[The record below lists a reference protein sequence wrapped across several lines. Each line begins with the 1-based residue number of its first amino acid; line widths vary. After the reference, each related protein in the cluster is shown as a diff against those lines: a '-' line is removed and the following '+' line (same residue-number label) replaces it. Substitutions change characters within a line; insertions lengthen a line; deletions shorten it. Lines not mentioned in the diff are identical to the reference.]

1 MGGGAGS
8 EWLHLTEESTLTED
22 YFRTYSASKV
32 SVSDPSITNGS
43 KIIVYTR
50 SWNEQ
55 KKRYE
60 LYAVKGDGTLVP
72 CYESG
77 DSIEWVGGQFNELLW
92 DFVEY
97 YDEGTT
103 NPNYYYELYNEYGEK
118 FIAPQV
124 TDGQTTSDSPIG
136 INLNGRRDGKYY
148 SSILAWDDSNY
159 AYAGLKVENG
169 KIVSCPKSEAM
180 DFYFAV
186 MEDLPIDDKLHTVPT
201 VDNYQHGITMRMID
215 KENSSTISGQ
225 MNAILGSAEGGV
237 GTNLHQGLLA
247 DHLEDDGYPMVTK
260 TGGSLSQMYAGDQE
274 VNHLFI
280 ESTYNAT
287 GYFEFDSS
295 QNFADLNGSN
305 FDVYKELGSYDGSS
319 RPSLKHGQFYP
330 YNSIEPGV
338 FAAVNG
344 KNLYDAEGH
353 ALPDGDPRKN
363 EQLYLIKNPDY
374 YFAMELEAGFIQTPN
389 GLDDWGHD
397 IIYEFTGDDD
407 FWLYVDGELVIDLGG
422 IHSAVPGS
430 VNFST
435 GDVYVNGRHT
445 TLYDI
450 FREHYQNR
458 PGVDVEAELA
468 ARFEQKVVDGQTR
481 YVFKDN
487 TSHKMKIFYMERGAG
502 ASNLHMRFNLASV
515 KPGTF
520 ILGKELSGVNAEE
533 TVLAEFAYQI
543 RYKVRNKNSGAESER
558 ILKNTASKD
567 YVIYKGTTNA
577 VTSKDTFTIHDG
589 EAGDITYQDVFILR
603 PGELAEVSFPLGDNE
618 ELVGYNVTECGVNTS
633 VYEDVEVNGSSISG
647 TEVAGHPDRK
657 DYAVPY
663 DTTDNR
669 AKVAYVNEVD
679 PDALRTVTI
688 NKRLF
693 MEDGVTPINFPNDTT
708 AFNFRLYLGTES
720 DEALTLANMH
730 TYHVKDPKG
739 YYCIW
744 NTAAQKFE
752 PTSYNNYADVPEDLK
767 TAVSFH
773 TSMNGSITKIPVDHT
788 VELRELLVGT
798 QYRVEERSR
807 EIPDGYSFQDY
818 KWENTEKASIVEGT
832 YGKGVND
839 TIAVGKDPNIDVC
852 NLKGWGLR
860 LNKVWSDADY
870 MSDREPAYFAV
881 FTQNQTTGELTLVH
895 GTERRLAYAD
905 KPQSLYWYFQRLP
918 NTQVGFDNYVM
929 REVTFSG
936 PFSVDEN
943 GVVTGYSSM
952 KIIDEGGE
960 VVLSGKQKGEGG
972 ASSEFTY
979 TVTYQK
985 GIPDT
990 MANLRVDTVTN
1001 NRPGI
1006 ELRKQNWQ
1014 GEALAGCTF
1023 KLTDDTGLE
1032 IGTFTSDEEGLITV
1046 AFLRDNVEYELTE
1059 TLTPKGYR
1067 GLAAPMK
1074 IILDNGTVSVSGV
1087 DAEYYDL
1094 QQGVGTTP
1102 TLIVKNRPYTF
1113 RAVKVTG
1120 EDEDPLPGVHFSLHR
1135 QVTVDGQTSYDIN
1148 PMAGYEDIVSDENGI
1163 LPGLDLN
1170 LRDGTFELREKDP
1183 PAGYQPIS
1191 SHVHFT
1197 KTRAGLISLVETI
1210 PEEVSLSDDALEDGT
1225 IEYVMTIRND
1235 RSKQVS
1241 FRKVDG
1247 ADPHQIVLPGAEFD
1261 LYRVVEDVREETPLY
1276 AGLVSGAD
1284 GLLQNGSGGTVFL
1297 LDSGIYHLVETKA
1310 LQGYECRTD
1319 PVIVEVGGPS
1329 GVSYDDGTGFPLN
1342 PGSVVLDEETG
1353 TYTLLIT
1360 NSSGAV
1366 LPESGGSNDWVFRI
1380 GLILMMASVV
1390 AKVVTRGR
1398 FF

>member
-487 TSHKMKIFYMERGAG
+487 TSHNMKIFYMERGAG

-647 TEVAGHPDRK
+647 TDVAGHPDRK

-1001 NRPGI
+1001 I
-1006 ELRKQNWQ
+1006 
-1014 GEALAGCTF
+1014 
-1023 KLTDDTGLE
+1023 TGPVSSSGSR
-1032 IGTFTSDEEGLITV
+1032 IGK
-1046 AFLRDNVEYELTE
+1046 AKRW
-1059 TLTPKGYR
+1059 P
-1067 GLAAPMK
+1067 
-1074 IILDNGTVSVSGV
+1074 
-1087 DAEYYDL
+1087 
-1094 QQGVGTTP
+1094 
-1102 TLIVKNRPYTF
+1102 
-1113 RAVKVTG
+1113 
-1120 EDEDPLPGVHFSLHR
+1120 
-1135 QVTVDGQTSYDIN
+1135 
-1148 PMAGYEDIVSDENGI
+1148 
-1163 LPGLDLN
+1163 
-1170 LRDGTFELREKDP
+1170 
-1183 PAGYQPIS
+1183 
-1191 SHVHFT
+1191 
-1197 KTRAGLISLVETI
+1197 
-1210 PEEVSLSDDALEDGT
+1210 
-1225 IEYVMTIRND
+1225 
-1235 RSKQVS
+1235 
-1241 FRKVDG
+1241 
-1247 ADPHQIVLPGAEFD
+1247 
-1261 LYRVVEDVREETPLY
+1261 DVRL
-1276 AGLVSGAD
+1276 S
-1284 GLLQNGSGGTVFL
+1284 
-1297 LDSGIYHLVETKA
+1297 
-1310 LQGYECRTD
+1310 
-1319 PVIVEVGGPS
+1319 
-1329 GVSYDDGTGFPLN
+1329 
-1342 PGSVVLDEETG
+1342 
-1353 TYTLLIT
+1353 
-1360 NSSGAV
+1360 
-1366 LPESGGSNDWVFRI
+1366 
-1380 GLILMMASVV
+1380 
-1390 AKVVTRGR
+1390 
-1398 FF
+1398 